1 MERLKK
7 EFKFRDNTYVQL
19 EEGENF
25 YLYGVW
31 NLKDEAVGTPSYY
44 EIFEKKVVKSNV
56 MPSGREY
63 PEREIYPKDEDF
75 GSWAYCCN
83 TLERCEFIKKE
94 MSLF

>member
-1 MERLKK
+1 MDKLKK
-7 EFKFRDNTYVQL
+7 EFQAKQNTYKQL

-31 NLKDEAVGTPSYY
+31 NLKDEAKGKPSYY
-44 EIFEKKVVKSNV
+44 EIFEKKIVPAVTIKGV
-56 MPSGREY
+56 FY

-75 GSWAYCCN
+75 GSWGWCSNSIEQCN
-83 TLERCEFIKKE
+83 FIKEE